1 MGVPLD
7 VPLRSLLP
15 PRAIRDMWAL
25 GWLLDDVFEDP
36 VFKER
41 MQWIHIQMM
50 LYVRLIRK
58 LKELGFIEDTAH
70 NVRLLDCINIGQVH
84 ALFSQREANWLRF
97 FNRQAND
104 AKHNMSNL

>member
-15 PRAIRDMWAL
+15 FRAIRDLWAL
-25 GWLLDDVFEDP
+25 DWLLDDVFEDP

-50 LYVRLIRK
+50 IYVRLFRK
-58 LKELGFIEDTAH
+58 LTELGFIEDTIH
-70 NVRLLDCINIGQVH
+70 NVRLLDCIHIGQNNG
-84 ALFSQREANWLRF
+84 LFTQKEANWLRF
-97 FNRQAND
+97 FNQRANE